1 MPAAH
6 VKKHDCTNLL
16 TEHSGTSGGALR
28 ELNRRTSAHDV
39 CTFIL
44 MTAGKA
50 FYLEPENETTVVPEE
65 DDETTVVPTLPVT
78 LVRLV
83 PPLMAPARPAPS

>member
-1 MPAAH
+1 
-6 VKKHDCTNLL
+6 
-16 TEHSGTSGGALR
+16 
-28 ELNRRTSAHDV
+28 
-39 CTFIL
+39 